1 MKEEKMNYSI
11 FADRAEVSFDG
22 KNRSVI
28 CVQGLGFVGAA
39 MAVAISQARSESG
52 DLAFNVLGVD
62 LPNQQGQKVIDSLNR
77 GEFPISTNDN
87 ELLVATALANKNGNL
102 VATSDT
108 SAYTIADVV
117 IVDINLDLGQPDA
130 EGDPTVNFES
140 FLKAID
146 IVGNSIRPNC
156 LVLLETT
163 VPPGTC
169 KNIVAPRLSECF
181 KRRGLPAD
189 GFLLAHSYERVMPG
203 DQYLQSI
210 INFWRVYSGYTEEAA
225 NECEKF
231 LKQIIN
237 TADYA
242 LTRLDN
248 TTASETAKVL
258 ENSYRAMNIAFI
270 EEWGRFAEGV
280 GVDLFQVLNAIRVRP
295 THNNIRQ
302 PGFGVGGYCLTKD
315 PLFARSSAKYIFN
328 RPDIDFPFS
337 KEAIRINNIMPLVSV
352 RKLESMLNGQIEN
365 KKVILFGVSYRTDV
379 SDTRYSP
386 SEIFAKDLQSKKVQL
401 VYHDPLV
408 NFWEEMQVV
417 PDKELPNTD
426 GVDAIV
432 FAVGHKEY
440 RKIDFV
446 SWLGKNR
453 PIILDANNV
462 LTNDQ
467 INELKKLGHTIG
479 AIGRGDL

>member
-1 MKEEKMNYSI
+1 MKIDYST
-11 FADRAEVSFDG
+11 FANKAGVNFDG
-22 KNRSVI
+22 KSRSVI
-28 CVQGLGFVGAA
+28 CVQGLGFVGAT
-39 MAVAISQARSESG
+39 MAVAISQARLENG
-52 DLAFNVLGVD
+52 DFAFNVIGVD
-62 LPNQQGQKVIDSLNR
+62 LANSQGQRSIDSLNQGR
-77 GEFPISTNDN
+77 FPISTNDE
-87 ELLVATALANKNGNL
+87 ELLNAAISANKNGNL
-102 VATSDT
+102 VATSDI

-130 EGDPTVNFES
+130 DGDPTVNFES

-146 IVGNSIRPNC
+146 ILGNNVPQNC
-156 LVLLETT
+156 LILLETT

-169 KNIVAPRLSECF
+169 KKIVAPRLSECF
-181 KRRGLPAD
+181 KNRSFAPD
-189 GFLLAHSYERVMPG
+189 SFLLAHSYERVMPG
-203 DQYLQSI
+203 DQYLKSI
-210 INFWRVYSGYTEEAA
+210 INFWRVYSGHTEKAA
-225 NECEKF
+225 DECETF
-231 LKQIIN
+231 LKKIIN
-237 TADYA
+237 TTDYP
-242 LTRLDN
+242 LMRLDN

-280 GVDLFQVLNAIRVRP
+280 GVDLFQILNAIRVRP

-337 KEAIRINNIMPLVSV
+337 KEAVRVNNIMPLVSV
-352 RKLESMLNGQIEN
+352 RKLESMLNGQIRN
-365 KKVILFGVSYRTDV
+365 KKVILFGVSYRPDV

-386 SEIFAKDLQSKKVQL
+386 SEIFAKDLQSKGVQL
-401 VYHDPLV
+401 IYHDPLV
-408 NFWEEMQVV
+408 DFWEEMGVTPNKML
-417 PDKELPNTD
+417 PDTD
-426 GVDAIV
+426 GIDAIV

-440 RKIDFV
+440 RNIDFT

-462 LTNDQ
+462 LTNTQ
-467 INELKKLGHTIG
+467 IDELKKLGHTIG